1 MFKKV
6 RAVGFEPTSIS
17 ATGLKSVSL
26 GHSDMLVNCGRNA
39 NITSLTLEVI
49 ALPLRYTRFS
59 TPIHQQ
65 SSLSYID
72 EERIQLPIHTGSFR
86 QRRRIQ
92 TSQNLPRLYS
102 RIQRI
107 QRSFHRKKWKEK
119 NVQEEIIQE
128 RNGLHSQVP
137 VYSWFVS

>member
-1 MFKKV
+1 
-6 RAVGFEPTSIS
+6 
-17 ATGLKSVSL
+17 
-26 GHSDMLVNCGRNA
+26 MLVNCGRNA

-49 ALPLRYTRFS
+49 ALPLHYTRFS

-72 EERIQLPIHTGSFR
+72 EERIRVPIHTDSFR
-86 QRRRIQ
+86 FRERLQ
-92 TSQNLPRLYS
+92 TYQNIPSLYS
-102 RIQRI
+102 RFQRI
-107 QRSFHRKKWKEK
+107 QRSFYRKKWKEK

-137 VYSWFVS
+137 VYSWIVS